1 MDRIKYLLPV
11 LVLTALSS
19 CTRETPY
26 TPGAEDP
33 AGCYRVY
40 FPEQPGYGQMALRPS
55 SPRILTF
62 KAVRERTDGEIT
74 VPLTVEASAP
84 DVFEVDL
91 LHFDDGQAE
100 ATLTVR
106 FPKAQEQVGY
116 SCDIRID
123 DPQYASNY
131 MMERR
136 YVSFGI
142 LIGNRK
148 IEPKRRTDWTFQY
161 YSGYY
166 YVRAVDGNYGFI
178 TVPASAGDPEDPA
191 YVRQVLENWSAGLED
206 HYAGISP
213 TFYTDYS
220 TMAWA
225 LFSGASHY
233 GATPKSSGYS
243 GSEKNLVGFMV
254 GVTGDPY
261 ATGDYQYITFTLE

>member
-40 FPEQPGYGQMALRPS
+40 FPEQPGYGQIALRPS

-116 SCDIRID
+116 TCDILID

-206 HYAGISP
+206 HYAGLSP

>member
-1 MDRIKYLLPV
+1 MDRIKLFLPV
-11 LVLTALSS
+11 LVLAVLSS

-40 FPEQPGYGQMALRPS
+40 FPEQPGYGPMSLRPS
-55 SPRILTF
+55 ASRVLIY
-62 KAVRERTDGEIT
+62 KVVRERTDGEIT
-74 VPLTVEASAP
+74 VPLKIEASAP

-100 ATLTVR
+100 STLTVR

-123 DPQYASNY
+123 DPLYASNY

-136 YVSFGI
+136 YISFDI

-148 IEPKRRTDWTFQY
+148 IEPNRRTDWTFQY

-166 YVRAVDGNYGFI
+166 YVRAAEGNYGFI

-191 YVRQVLENWSAGLED
+191 YVQQVLEDWNAGLEE

-243 GSEKNLVGFMV
+243 GSEKDLVGFMV
-254 GVTGDPY
+254 GVTQDPY
-261 ATGDYQYITFTLE
+261 ATGDYQYITFTTE

>member
-11 LVLTALSS
+11 LVLTALFS

-26 TPGAEDP
+26 APGAEDP

-116 SCDIRID
+116 TCDILID

-136 YVSFGI
+136 YVSFGV

-206 HYAGISP
+206 HYAGLSP

>member
-26 TPGAEDP
+26 APGAVDP
-33 AGCYRVY
+33 AGCYRVF

-62 KAVRERTDGEIT
+62 KAVRERTDGGIT
-74 VPLTVEASAP
+74 VPLKIEASAP

-116 SCDIRID
+116 TCDILID

-206 HYAGISP
+206 HYAGLSP

>member
-26 TPGAEDP
+26 APGAEDP

-116 SCDIRID
+116 TCDILID

-136 YVSFGI
+136 YVSFGV

-178 TVPASAGDPEDPA
+178 TVPASAGNPEDPA

-206 HYAGISP
+206 HYAGLSP